1 MHSDLMLTL
10 RPGDVTK
17 VVGVV
22 LDVDL
27 SLKECEPDASDELSG
42 PDGDW
47 KNRFLGACAIESC
60 LPISIMWAHALFCSA
75 E

>member
-1 MHSDLMLTL
+1 MLTL
-10 RPGDVTK
+10 RPGDINKLVRAMLD
-17 VVGVV
+17 GVAK
-22 LDVDL
+22 DL
-27 SLKECEPDASDELSG
+27 PLESEPDASDNLTE

-47 KNRFLGACAIESC
+47 KNHFLGALVMESC